1 MKKTILCIISVLC
14 YTLCIAQNIDNA
26 RLQKDWDN
34 LLDYV
39 CCKYTNE
46 YLNQYIL
53 FTNANATKPTER
65 IGVVDSTKYVDNIK
79 PELDAVTIDEHF
91 KKDDLIKLL
100 IHNQWPNKGKTFVEQ
115 FYKSRHT
122 TVKSI
127 DSLLSLSTFDKD
139 KTQKWLM
146 DIQKELKDE
155 LTQHYKSGES
165 IATGQNAPEEVV
177 TYSGA
182 YTPSGEGGDS
192 QQKPKSEKKYMP
204 LSYHISLLVVV
215 VLILLW
221 YHFRLK
227 NIDKKCDKLTLFNE
241 TIDKPI
247 NKQIKEYLNQG
258 GTQLYQKKEA
268 LSDSEIEAIATLVYN
283 KIKNQQGNA
292 FGNAINNKPQQE
304 SFPQHQQDMRH
315 PQVAQSQ
322 PPRNEEYVY
331 LKNFKE
337 GKLRVVDN
345 QSDAQYR
352 IVLTKNQNEAEIDFI
367 GNMESAIA
375 TPDATFGDIC
385 DIIHQ
390 SDSNSKQC
398 VLSKKPRVQKL
409 EDGRWK
415 VISKGEVMFS

>member
-14 YTLCIAQNIDNA
+14 YTLCIAQNIDDE
-26 RLQKDWDN
+26 RLQQDWYK

-46 YLNQYIL
+46 YINQYI
-53 FTNANATKPTER
+53 THKNIKAGDNPQKR
-65 IGVVDSTKYVDNIK
+65 IGVNDSTGYMDTIK
-79 PELDAVTIDEHF
+79 PELDKVTIDNPL
-91 KKDDLIKLL
+91 KKIELKELITKGL
-100 IHNQWPNKGKTFVEQ
+100 WPTKGGEFVED
-115 FYKSRHT
+115 FYNSRNKNI
-122 TVKSI
+122 KSI
-127 DSLLSLSTFDKD
+127 DSLLSLSTFNQEDTQQWLK
-139 KTQKWLM
+139 KTQEK
-146 DIQKELKDE
+146 LKNE
-155 LTQHYKSGES
+155 LTLHYKLEKNT
-165 IATGQNAPEEVV
+165 ATTQNTVALQNTNKNTAIE
-177 TYSGA
+177 TK
-182 YTPSGEGGDS
+182 GGS
-192 QQKPKSEKKYMP
+192 QPKPKSEKKYMP
-204 LSYHISLLVVV
+204 LRYHILLMVIV

-247 NKQIKEYLNQG
+247 NKRIKEYLNQG

-398 VLSKKPRVQKL
+398 VLSKKPRVQKQ

>member
-14 YTLCIAQNIDNA
+14 YTLCIAQNVDNEK
-26 RLQKDWDN
+26 LQKEWDQV
-34 LLDYV
+34 LDYV

-46 YLNQYIL
+46 YINQFLQWRLSEGKKLDAEKKGY
-53 FTNANATKPTER
+53 TEQ
-65 IGVVDSTKYVDNIK
+65 IK
-79 PELDAVTIDEHF
+79 PVLDGVTIHNPLKRDS
-91 KKDDLIKLL
+91 LISLVQNNEWRIVGVRFVNDFYNNRNQEEKSINTLL
-100 IHNQWPNKGKTFVEQ
+100 ILSAFNQN
-115 FYKSRHT
+115 
-122 TVKSI
+122 
-127 DSLLSLSTFDKD
+127 
-139 KTQKWLM
+139 TQKWL
-146 DIQKELKDE
+146 DNTKKELYNE
-155 LTQHYKSGES
+155 LTQHYKSGGNTHPVQDAVAAQTQDTNEAVGGS
-165 IATGQNAPEEVV
+165 LSQPEPE
-177 TYSGA
+177 
-182 YTPSGEGGDS
+182 
-192 QQKPKSEKKYMP
+192 PKSEKKYMP
-204 LSYHISLLVVV
+204 LRYHILLMVIV

-268 LSDSEIEAIATLVYN
+268 LSDSEIEAIAILVYN

-390 SDSNSKQC
+390 SDSNFKQC
-398 VLSKKPRVQKL
+398 VLSKKPQVQKQ